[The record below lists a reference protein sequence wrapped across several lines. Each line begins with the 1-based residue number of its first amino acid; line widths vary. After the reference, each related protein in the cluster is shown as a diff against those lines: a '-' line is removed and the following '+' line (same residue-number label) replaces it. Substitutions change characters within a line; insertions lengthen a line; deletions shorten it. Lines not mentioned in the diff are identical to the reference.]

1 MTTKEA
7 RVTHYGKT
15 VTFHFDKAK
24 VAVTPGRRFGTRKV
38 YTVMVTLPDL
48 KPITYSEIQNPE
60 WPDAGGK
67 QWTPEQA
74 ARVGLD
80 AAIKDLQQEMMRAR
94 R

>member
-1 MTTKEA
+1 MTKEA

-24 VAVTPGRRFGTRKV
+24 VDVKPGRRFGTRKV
-38 YTVMVTLPDL
+38 YTVTVTLPDL

-60 WPDAGGK
+60 WPHAGGK

-74 ARVGLD
+74 AREGLE
-80 AAIKDLQQEMMRAR
+80 AAIQDLRQEMGRIR